1 MRRRPIAVA
10 MPLTPRPT
18 TRARFLLLL
27 NEVTPFFS
35 EVTAKGLLGDEDDAV
50 VGLAGPRLRDLGEG
64 YGARPYVDRA
74 RGHR

>member
-1 MRRRPIAVA
+1 MPRRAIAVA
-10 MPLTPRPT
+10 MPLTPSPT

-27 NEVTPFFS
+27 SAVMASSSDVTR
-35 EVTAKGLLGDEDDAV
+35 LGDEDDAV
-50 VGLAGPRLRDLGEG
+50 VGLGGPRLRDLDEG